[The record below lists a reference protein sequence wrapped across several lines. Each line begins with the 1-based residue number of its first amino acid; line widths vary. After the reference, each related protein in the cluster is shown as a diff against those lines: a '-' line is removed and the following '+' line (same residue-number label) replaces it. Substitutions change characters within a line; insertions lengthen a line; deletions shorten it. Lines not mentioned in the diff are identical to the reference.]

1 MRFTPVP
8 GCGREEESSR
18 DRSWYQKEWKSSQVS
33 GDNEPEGYR
42 EWPPRHSGTNH
53 SQNRR
58 CECQHGGQA
67 LPRFR
72 GGKKHKSQPWE
83 VTWREFLNVTSEDL
97 WRLQKILHSNK
108 GSLSKTHK
116 TNTEA
121 NAKVYDLNQKTMKAV
136 DTLAFLHSTF
146 ERAGKNLGEVDDSEG
161 QRRPEIRGNH
171 PGTGLQSAR

>member
-18 DRSWYQKEWKSSQVS
+18 DRRGIRKNGNPHKSVETTSLRDTGS
-33 GDNEPEGYR
+33 GHRDTREPTT
-42 EWPPRHSGTNH
+42 PRTGGASASTEDKH
-53 SQNRR
+53 
-58 CECQHGGQA
+58 CQDS
-67 LPRFR
+67 

-108 GSLSKTHK
+108 GSLSKTNK